1 MRMCVYVFFLC
12 VAIAYNVHRNYSCE
26 LLSYWRQMRDNNTGF
41 KRKKKSLF
49 FRNQYILTGFMNF
62 VICNFVTKHSMET
75 RFIQIINLRVHHNSS
90 LTVTHTKA

>member
-1 MRMCVYVFFLC
+1 
-12 VAIAYNVHRNYSCE
+12 
-26 LLSYWRQMRDNNTGF
+26 MRDNNTGF

-90 LTVTHTKA
+90 LTQKRNSRDAIFLNVHYAGALAISKERGTLCILKR